1 MCTHLFRREGGT
13 YYFRRAIPMGK
24 RSQFGGRR
32 EWIVSLRTKDRAE
45 AKRLIPGYVQAF
57 DRAMLGDVTGGDVE
71 KPLCGLS
78 EPIPVIAAVS
88 VREAS
93 NGPVRPPV
101 SLMDTFEA
109 YVREQG
115 IKAVTANEWRGNLRA
130 LVRHVGHDDAA
141 RFTVG
146 NIDSWRDFL
155 LAEKT
160 KRGGLRSPRTVKDK
174 YISALRSTLNY
185 AIGKRKLT
193 ENVAAMV
200 DVRVP
205 RKTKLRERDFTSE
218 EAKAIL
224 SATMKAR
231 RDLSTFVQRA
241 RRWIPWLCAYTGA
254 RVNEISQLR
263 GSDVVQVDGIWAIH
277 ITPEAGTVKS
287 GQARVVPL
295 HPHLIEQGFARIAQQ
310 MGDQPMFYDPGKVR
324 KPGPGNR
331 HIKKVGEMLA
341 TWVRNEV
348 GINDPGVQPNH
359 GWRHLFKSRCIEAG
373 TPERVADAIQGHA
386 ARSVGQSYGSVS
398 LSAKHKAL
406 SSMLRIEI

>member
-13 YYFRRAIPMGK
+13 YYFRRAIPLGK

-45 AKRLIPGYVQAF
+45 AKRLMPGYVQAF
-57 DRAMLGDVTGGDVE
+57 DRAMLGDATGESAE
-71 KPLCGLS
+71 KPLCGIS
-78 EPIPVIAAVS
+78 GPIPVIAAVS

-93 NGPVRPPV
+93 KGPVWAPV
-101 SLMDTFEA
+101 PLLDTFDA

-141 RFTVG
+141 RLTVE
-146 NIDSWRDFL
+146 NIDSWRDLL
-155 LAEKT
+155 LAERT

-185 AIGKRKLT
+185 AISKRKLT
-193 ENVAAMV
+193 QNVAAMV

-205 RKTKLRERDFTSE
+205 RKMKLRERDFTSE

-224 SATMKAR
+224 SATIKEQEGV
-231 RDLSTFVQRA
+231 SVFIQRA

-295 HPHLIEQGFARIAQQ
+295 HPHLIEQGFPRIAKQ

-341 TWVRNEV
+341 SWVRNEV
-348 GINDPGVQPNH
+348 GVIDPGVQPNH
-359 GWRHLFKSRCIEAG
+359 GWRHLFKSRCVEAG
-373 TPERVADAIQGHA
+373 IPERIADAMQGHA

-398 LSAKHKAL
+398 LGVKHRAL
-406 SSMLRIEI
+406 TLIPRMGI